1 MREDGTVRVWNR
13 SGFTVAEVIVAV
25 AVLSVGLLAL
35 AGSTALTSRMV
46 GWGQRDTRVG
56 QAAAARVERLRQVAF
71 STVPPCSAPEWRS
84 DSAVGSGLSESWEI
98 LDDPGP
104 VGRVRIV
111 LRSRRPGSTSSD
123 TVLTAV
129 LCGLP

>member
-1 MREDGTVRVWNR
+1 VRVWNT

-46 GWGQRDTRVG
+46 GWGQRDSHVG

>member
-1 MREDGTVRVWNR
+1 MHVWKR
-13 SGFTVAEVIVAV
+13 RGFTVAEVIVAV

-71 STVPPCSAPEWRS
+71 STVPACSAPEWRS
-84 DSAVGSGLSESWEI
+84 YSVVGSGLSESWEI
-98 LDDPGP
+98 LDDAGP
-104 VGRVRIV
+104 VRRVLIV
-111 LRSRRPGSTSSD
+111 VRSRRPGGASSD

-129 LCGLP
+129 LCPLP

>member
-1 MREDGTVRVWNR
+1 MRVWNT

-46 GWGQRDTRVG
+46 GWGQQATYAG

-71 STVPPCSAPEWRS
+71 STVPACSAPDWRS
-84 DSAVGSGLSESWEI
+84 DSAVGGGLSESWEI
-98 LDDPGP
+98 LDDTGP
-104 VGRVRIV
+104 VRKVLIV
-111 LRSRRPGSTSSD
+111 FRSRRPGGTSSD